1 MPLSSDVTIRTLNR
15 ADVPVVA
22 SLHARSWRT
31 AYRGIL
37 TDAYLD
43 DDLESERQSVW
54 TAKLEADDAG
64 PGWLAIVD
72 DEHVG
77 FVYVRPREDAR
88 WGTLVDNL
96 HVLATHQGLGIGR
109 RLLHTVGTW
118 AAEHAPG
125 HPLHLWVFADNHSAR
140 EFYRRMGGTEVEFVD
155 REASD
160 GRALPEYRVAW
171 TSPTV
176 LIAAT
181 TPSR

>member
-1 MPLSSDVTIRTLNR
+1 MAIVIRPFDASDATR
-15 ADVPVVA
+15 VA
-22 SLHARSWRT
+22 RLHATSWRK

-43 DDLESERQSVW
+43 DDLEGERHAAW
-54 TAKLEADDAG
+54 AAKLAAPSAG
-64 PGWLAIVD
+64 PGWLAVAGAED
-72 DEHVG
+72 AG

-96 HVLATHQGLGIGR
+96 HVLPAFQGLGLGL

-118 AAEHAPG
+118 ARQHEADAPV
-125 HPLHLWVFADNHSAR
+125 HLWVFADNRPAR
-140 EFYRRMGGTEVEFVD
+140 GFYARAGGTEVEFVD

-171 TSPTV
+171 DSPDA

-181 TPSR
+181 TARTEPR